1 MDVSLLSVRY
11 DDVARVNK
19 GKWFALSRDG
29 ELIAVS
35 SSERRLWSKI
45 RRKLSGKE
53 IDVVIGYSQT
63 EEERKTAC
71 LLAFPLTNG
80 V

>member
-1 MDVSLLSVRY
+1 MDVSLLLTRY
-11 DDVARVNK
+11 DDVARMNE
-19 GKWFALSRDG
+19 GKWFALSHDG
-29 ELIAVS
+29 ELLAVA

-45 RRKLSGKE
+45 RQKLRGKE

-71 LLAFPLTNG
+71 LLVFELMNAA
-80 V
+80 

>member
-1 MDVSLLSVRY
+1 MGETLFERY
-11 DDVARVNK
+11 RRFEDELE
-19 GKWFALSRDG
+19 GKRFALSHDG
-29 ELIAVS
+29 ELLAVA

-45 RRKLSGKE
+45 RQKLRGKE

-71 LLAFPLTNG
+71 LLVFELMNAA
-80 V
+80 